1 MQSDI
6 SSMICVNIDWR
17 GRTCSKSSFFLTQR
31 SDFSVRRNRLLI
43 GSSQN
48 HEQSESGINV
58 PLFTIE
64 IDASGCEN

>member
-1 MQSDI
+1 MQQI
-6 SSMICVNIDWR
+6 I
-17 GRTCSKSSFFLTQR
+17 FFLTQR

-58 PLFTIE
+58 PFFTIE